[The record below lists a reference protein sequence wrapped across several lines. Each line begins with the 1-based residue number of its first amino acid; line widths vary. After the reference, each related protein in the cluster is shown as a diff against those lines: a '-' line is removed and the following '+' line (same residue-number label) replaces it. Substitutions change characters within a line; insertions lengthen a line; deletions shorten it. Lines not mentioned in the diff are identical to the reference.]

1 MNILWPSDNM
11 YKLYKTLA
19 VATLGWN
26 WQKGFKSRSFL
37 LLTYTIISCLENT
50 QQNVNKIFYE
60 VESEFVLPN
69 TRNQDLWSWFWNSR
83 YVTVGRTKQRV
94 RVPKHAF
101 LSVLGLNMEVKNNLW
116 VIWHQVRPLSQLM
129 WVFSFDICSHN
140 KTISKYILYHCF

>member
-1 MNILWPSDNM
+1 MGGVLNILWPSDNM

-69 TRNQDLWSWFWNSR
+69 TRNQDIWCWFWNSR

-101 LSVLGLNMEVKNNLW
+101 LSVLGLNMEVKNNHLH
-116 VIWHQVRPLSQLM
+116 VHVTTQDYYMQHKQLSTNSL
-129 WVFSFDICSHN
+129 
-140 KTISKYILYHCF
+140 K